1 VKAETSFEMGSAL
14 ENRHGSRDGASRGGT
29 TMLLLAVC
37 ACFGV
42 ATPAQADVIEVDP
55 SGAAKTFTG
64 ANVFTRNG
72 AIAIEIDT
80 AVPAVRASRSASV
93 AAILAP
99 APLAAIMRQAAA
111 RYSLDVSLIDAV
123 AHQESRYRYNAISPR
138 GALGIMQLMPGT
150 ARMLGVDPF
159 DTVQNIH
166 GGAAYLRMML
176 DRYNQDERLALA
188 AYNAGP
194 GAVDRYGGIPPF
206 AETRAYVAAIQRGLQ
221 QRRMMAPAPVAPTLN
236 VPAPQFGQPAT
247 SRPPEV
253 LAIGME

>member
-1 VKAETSFEMGSAL
+1 
-14 ENRHGSRDGASRGGT
+14 
-29 TMLLLAVC
+29 MLLLAFG
-37 ACFGV
+37 ACLGV
-42 ATPAQADVIEVDP
+42 ATTAHADVIEVDP
-55 SGAAKTFTG
+55 NGAAKTFSG
-64 ANVFTRNG
+64 ANVFTRDG
-72 AIAIEIDT
+72 ARAIEVDA
-80 AVPAVRASRSASV
+80 AVAAVRVGRSVPV

-221 QRRMMAPAPVAPTLN
+221 HRRMMAPTLIA
-236 VPAPQFGQPAT
+236 PAPLAPAAQFGQPAT